1 MAYQKDKT
9 EHAGAKN
16 GYESFIGKRVD
27 AKKQSSRRRRI
38 ADKRACKDDR

>member
-1 MAYQKDKT
+1 MAFKVRKT

-16 GYESFIGKRVD
+16 GGGHWGHRLD
-27 AKKQSSRRRRI
+27 AKHQSSRRRRI